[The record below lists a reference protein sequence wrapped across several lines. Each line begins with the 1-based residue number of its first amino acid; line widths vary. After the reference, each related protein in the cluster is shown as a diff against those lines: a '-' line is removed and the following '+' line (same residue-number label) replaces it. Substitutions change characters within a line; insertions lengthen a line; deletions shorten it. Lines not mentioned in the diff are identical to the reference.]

1 MTRILIFSGR
11 HDFSDARAFSF
22 LALYKCK
29 ASRNQSPSVSNS
41 QRGRSCEQIFDS
53 STTFLNPLVGTNS
66 LYGKR
71 TVGFFSLAVRLARF
85 ARVKLLR
92 HALPIS
98 LLILRKKATVL
109 QSKKGAKDVEIF
121 QNGSVHEFCR
131 LKVLITLKQVITS
144 VVEKK
149 NNLQMSKTSMVRL
162 TGRVF
167 GHD

>member
-1 MTRILIFSGR
+1 M
-11 HDFSDARAFSF
+11 
-22 LALYKCK
+22 
-29 ASRNQSPSVSNS
+29 
-41 QRGRSCEQIFDS
+41 
-53 STTFLNPLVGTNS
+53 
-66 LYGKR
+66 
-71 TVGFFSLAVRLARF
+71 RLARF

-162 TGRVF
+162 TGRVL
-167 GHD
+167 

>member
-22 LALYKCK
+22 SALYKCK
-29 ASRNQSPSVSNS
+29 APRNQSPSVSNS

-71 TVGFFSLAVRLARF
+71 TVGFFSLAVRRARF

-109 QSKKGAKDVEIF
+109 QSKKGAKDVE
-121 QNGSVHEFCR
+121 NGSVHEFCR
-131 LKVLITLKQVITS
+131 LKALITLKQVITS

-162 TGRVF
+162 TGRVL
-167 GHD
+167 